1 MKKMMMI
8 TPESGRPS
16 CCRITRPW
24 FAIATAPNATIAMPS
39 VRTANPTQFTR
50 AICVPRAAQ
59 RL

>member
-1 MKKMMMI
+1 MMI

-24 FAIATAPNATIAMPS
+24 FAIATAPNATTAMPT
-39 VRTANPTQFTR
+39 VRTVNPIQLTR
-50 AICVPRAAQ
+50 AIWVPRAAQ